1 MIIAIDGPAG
11 SGKSSTARALARRL
25 AFRHLESGAFYR
37 ALTLAALRNGVPPDH
52 WEELSGEELDG
63 LGVAARPADEGFE
76 LQIDGHDV
84 GDAIRS
90 ADVNAHV
97 SRMAAVPN
105 VRGWLLDRLRAAAD
119 GVDTVTDGRDMG
131 TVVFPHAD
139 LKVFLV
145 AGPEVRARRRL
156 AETGNEDPSPQE
168 LRAEA
173 RRLLERDRL
182 DSQRATAPLR
192 KADDAITVD
201 TTALTFEEQV
211 EMIQALAR
219 SMHPPHTPPQ

>member
-1 MIIAIDGPAG
+1 MIIAIDGPAA

-52 WEELSGEELDG
+52 WEELSGDELDG
-63 LGVAARPADEGFE
+63 FAVSARPTDEGFA
-76 LQIDGHDV
+76 LQIDGRDV

-97 SRMAAVPN
+97 SRMAAVPH
-105 VRGWLLDRLRAAAD
+105 VRHWLLDRLRAAAD

-131 TVVFPHAD
+131 TVVFPNAD

-145 AGPEVRARRRL
+145 AGPETRARRRL
-156 AETGNEDPSPQE
+156 AENGVDDPTPDE
-168 LRAEA
+168 LRAET
-173 RRLLERDRL
+173 RRLLDRDRL

-201 TTALTFEEQV
+201 TTALTFDEQV
-211 EMIQALAR
+211 EMIEAVALSRR
-219 SMHPPHTPPQ
+219 SVALP